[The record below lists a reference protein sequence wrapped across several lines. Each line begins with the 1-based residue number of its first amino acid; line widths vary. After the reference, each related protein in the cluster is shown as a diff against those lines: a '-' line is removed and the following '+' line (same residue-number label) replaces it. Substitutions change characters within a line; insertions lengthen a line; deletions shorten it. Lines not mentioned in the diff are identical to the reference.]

1 MCRLVRLEG
10 LLQVLAFGGTGH
22 ELMYCPLRPLSP
34 ARLLLAAAAC
44 KFDLRFVP
52 DEQSFEGRQVRDEAT
67 DVPSGVRVDS
77 CECWGGWLLAGL
89 AQGAVQSLLEASISL
104 WPGRECLT
112 CELPPLLPACR
123 LCTADVPGAGAAA
136 HQRAGGCE
144 ASWWFVD
151 CGKACLASLS
161 VC

>member
-1 MCRLVRLEG
+1 MRLEG

-67 DVPSGVRVDS
+67 DVPSGEGLDS
-77 CECWGGWLLAGL
+77 YERWGGGLLAGL
-89 AQGAVQSLLEASISL
+89 ARGAGQSLLIPLISL
-104 WPGRECLT
+104 WLHG
-112 CELPPLLPACR
+112 
-123 LCTADVPGAGAAA
+123 GA
-136 HQRAGGCE
+136 
-144 ASWWFVD
+144 
-151 CGKACLASLS
+151 
-161 VC
+161 